1 MSRKPFYLSLR
12 SGVWYAKI
20 VDPKT
25 GNQLSAVSTGQT
37 DRDAAVLTVSR
48 WLVEGIPQKR
58 INSKKDVSE
67 ALTVNRLFNVLNDID
82 LTNKEAEKIMN
93 ILKQRGLL
101 KKIKEAEERDLITYL
116 LDFYNYDTSPYVRE
130 KLAHGQS
137 IGKTH
142 CQDSINRVNSY
153 WKKYFKG
160 RTLASITREELR
172 EFSLSLK
179 KKGLA
184 AATINKVM
192 LAGKVAFAWAFQEGY
207 IHTNPSEGLKNF
219 VGKVKERGILTD
231 EETTAL
237 FEQTWR
243 DERSYVG
250 NLVASTCGLRS
261 GEVLGLKA
269 EDIGL
274 DRLFIRHSYSPL
286 DGLKNPK
293 NGEQRQVPLL
303 PEVREK
309 LLELAEKNP
318 WDDGFIFYSDKAGQP
333 MDHKLLNDG
342 LYESMIKIGISKEE
356 KEKRNVI
363 FHSWRHR
370 YAAKMADL
378 VDARSLGLATG
389 HKTMAMLEHY
399 AAHANEN
406 HFKAVSEA
414 TEKAFGQA
422 K

>member
-1 MSRKPFYLSLR
+1 MSRKPFYLSR
-12 SGVWYAKI
+12 RGGVWYAKI
-20 VDPKT
+20 VDQKT

-48 WLVEGIPQKR
+48 WLVEGIPQTR
-58 INSKKDVSE
+58 INSKKDITE
-67 ALTVNRLFNVLNDID
+67 ALTLNRLFNVLADID
-82 LTNKEAEKIMN
+82 LSNKDAEKIMN

-101 KKIKEAEERDLITYL
+101 KKVKEAEERDLITYL
-116 LDFYNYDTSPYVRE
+116 LDFYNYETSPYVRE

-137 IGKTH
+137 IGKTY
-142 CQDSINRVNSY
+142 CMDSIHRVNTY
-153 WKKYFKG
+153 WKKRFKG
-160 RTLASITREELR
+160 RTIASITREELR
-172 EFSLSLK
+172 DFSLSLK

-184 AATINKVM
+184 ASTINKIM
-192 LAGKVAFAWAFQEGY
+192 LAGNLAFAWAYQEGY
-207 IHTNPSEGLKNF
+207 IHTNPSEGLKSF
-219 VGKVKERGILTD
+219 VGKAKERGILTD
-231 EETTAL
+231 EETNAL
-237 FEQTWR
+237 FQQEWR

-261 GEVLGLKA
+261 GEVLGLKS

-286 DGLKNPK
+286 DGLKTPK

-342 LYESMIKIGISKEE
+342 LLEAMIKIGISKKE

-370 YAAKMADL
+370 YATKMADL
-378 VDARSLGLATG
+378 VDERSLGLATG
-389 HKTMAMLEHY
+389 HKTQAMLEYY
-399 AAHANEN
+399 ANHANEN

-414 TEKAFGQA
+414 TEKAFGQV